1 MYPLRKFKLS
11 RRTMLRGMLGGATV
25 AVALP
30 PLEAMLDANGEA
42 YADGTEMAKQF
53 MTFFFGNGVLLDRW
67 EPAQVG
73 EGWQLSPTLMPLAAV
88 KDYINICTGYSNRC
102 DPRITHHEGIT
113 ALTGYNFVPR
123 NDLPGFASDPGGP
136 SIDQVI
142 ADSIASRVV
151 TPVRSIQVGISK
163 GFSPA
168 DNGVNKDTISNRGQP
183 GNLTALPPEPNP
195 QAVWQTLFGEFVPKP
210 DDRALRLSILDL
222 IKDDLARLRG
232 KLGTLD
238 NQRIDAHLSALGELE
253 TKISTLPPACEIPGM
268 PTETNSEPVNNELIT
283 TITGVMAELVA
294 IAFECDITRV
304 ASCMMLPLAG
314 EATFGEIGAPN
325 THHILSH
332 NAEFS
337 NNALEAYHDGQIFI
351 MEKLAQILEVF
362 QSHQDMHGKS
372 LLDTAIVYVT
382 SDCSVGWSHSIRRHP
397 VLLAGTGGGYLKYPG
412 IHSQAVANN
421 PSNPHGN
428 SIPTSGNV
436 SDILLALWQNYDPAV
451 TSIGNPN
458 QSPYSDT
465 PLTDILA

>member
-30 PLEAMLDANGEA
+30 PLEAMLDAHGEA
-42 YADGTEMAKQF
+42 FADGTEMAKHF

-73 EGWQLSPTLMPLAAV
+73 DNWQLSETLMPLAAF
-88 KDYINICTGYSNRC
+88 KSYLNICTGYENRC

-136 SIDQVI
+136 SIDQAI
-142 ADSIASRVV
+142 ADSIAARVV

-163 GFSPA
+163 GLSPA
-168 DNGVNKDTISNRGQP
+168 DNGVNKDTISNRGEP
-183 GNLTALPPEPNP
+183 GNLTALPPEFDPT
-195 QAVWQTLFGEFVPKP
+195 AVWQTLFGEFVPKP
-210 DDRALRLSILDL
+210 DDRDLRISILDL
-222 IKDDLARLRG
+222 VREDLNRLRS
-232 KLGTLD
+232 KLGTMD
-238 NQRIDAHLSALGELE
+238 NQRVDAHLSALGELE
-253 TKISTLPPACEIPGM
+253 TKISTLPPACEIPSE
-268 PTETNSEPVNNELIT
+268 PTHTNSEPVNNELIT
-283 TITGVMAELVA
+283 LTTGIMAELVA
-294 IAFECDITRV
+294 MAFECDITRV
-304 ASCMMLPLAG
+304 ASCMFLPLAG

-337 NNALEAYHDGQIFI
+337 NNSLEAYHTGQMFV

-362 QSHQDMHGKS
+362 QSHQDVRGQT
-372 LLDTAIVYVT
+372 LLDTAIVYAT

-397 VLLAGTGGGYLKYPG
+397 VLIAGSGGGYLKNPG
-412 IHSQAVANN
+412 THTQAVANSQNN
-421 PSNPHGN
+421 PNGN

-436 SDILLALWQNYDPAV
+436 SDILLALWQNYDSTV
-451 TSIGNPN
+451 TEIGSPN
-458 QSPYSDT
+458 QSPYSNT